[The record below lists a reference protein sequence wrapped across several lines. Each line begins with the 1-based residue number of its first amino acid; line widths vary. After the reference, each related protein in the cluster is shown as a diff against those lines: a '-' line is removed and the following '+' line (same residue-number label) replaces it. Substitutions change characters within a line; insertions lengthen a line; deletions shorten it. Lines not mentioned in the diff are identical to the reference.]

1 MQLTNNYLQCIFSR
15 LYSLSHYF
23 GSTSMTAVP
32 PLEAADQPVEKRE
45 TARAFNYYPL
55 LGVLLAILMAGL
67 TYGGL
72 FLLLGEIGKL
82 G

>member
-1 MQLTNNYLQCIFSR
+1 
-15 LYSLSHYF
+15 
-23 GSTSMTAVP
+23 MTAVP